1 LAPSLGQFIISMIC
15 KFPEEVKPHCAQIGT
30 IIKHLLSSE
39 MRQEALALQIS
50 SALFERIGIFD
61 ETFLRELFTQIFTV
75 MHFYRNNTKNKV
87 IPITITKAIHI
98 FFATYM
104 INQGCDKLVQACDNI
119 QPGILF
125 MILKSEGDKIK
136 FCTSPARDRKYVIV
150 AYTHLAL
157 EF

>member
-1 LAPSLGQFIISMIC
+1 MIC

-39 MRQEALALQIS
+39 MRQEALALQMS

-87 IPITITKAIHI
+87 IPITITKAIMHMEK
-98 FFATYM
+98 ASNT
-104 INQGCDKLVQACDNI
+104 
-119 QPGILF
+119 
-125 MILKSEGDKIK
+125 
-136 FCTSPARDRKYVIV
+136 
-150 AYTHLAL
+150 
-157 EF
+157 